1 MSGAESAYNWNLREE
16 TLKYLDKDLQSLF
29 EILSKFQETF
39 WIDHQNLEMTQHL
52 TLSSVAKTKF
62 LKYYLK
68 NSKIPLITSSILYN
82 FIYSA
87 Y

>member
-1 MSGAESAYNWNLREE
+1 MSGGESAYNWNLREE

-39 WIDHQNLEMTQHL
+39 WIAHQNLEMTQHL